1 MAGLI
6 DLVDALHRSIAQG
19 PRLPGAPSE
28 EKCRGITGLVYRS
41 VRSTSR
47 LVGESLDAI
56 LASLVPMLGPRLSTP
71 EREAVLAALNGVLGD
86 HLVKTGNPLAI
97 SACLR
102 HSGGPLVLERSAL
115 ESSFPGA
122 GGRLAV
128 FAHGLCMNDLGW
140 NREGH
145 DHAAVL
151 ARDLGT
157 QPIHLHYNS
166 GLHTS
171 VNGRAFAD
179 LLETLVESWPRPVE
193 ELVLV
198 GHSMGGLVSRSAC
211 HYGKAAGHLWPQALR
226 ALVTLGTPHHG
237 APLERIGN
245 WVGLALQATPY
256 ASHFARLG
264 RIRSAGITDLRHG
277 NLLDEDWEGRDRFAR
292 GGDTRHAVPMAEGVP
307 LFSIA
312 GMVAKAAKEE
322 GGAADRLVGDG
333 LVPLESAL
341 GHHRNPDWD
350 LGLPPSRQW
359 VAYGTSHLDLLRS
372 PEVTERLRGWLA
384 PPES

>member
-1 MAGLI
+1 M
-6 DLVDALHRSIAQG
+6 DALHRSIARG
-19 PRLPGAPSE
+19 PGLPGGPNE
-28 EKCRGITGLVYRS
+28 ERSRSITGLVYRS
-41 VRSTSR
+41 VRSASR
-47 LVGESLDAI
+47 LVGGSLDAI
-56 LASLVPMLGPRLSTP
+56 LASLVPMLGPRESSR

-86 HLVKTGNPLAI
+86 HLAKTGNPLAI
-97 SACLR
+97 PACLR
-102 HSGGPLVLERSAL
+102 HSGRPLVLKRSAL
-115 ESSFPGA
+115 ELLFPGA

-128 FAHGLCMNDLGW
+128 FVHGLCMNDLGW
-140 NREGH
+140 NREGQN
-145 DHAAVL
+145 HAAAL

-157 QPIHLHYNS
+157 QPIHLRYNS
-166 GLHTS
+166 GLHVS
-171 VNGRAFAD
+171 VNGRAFAG

-211 HYGKAAGHLWPQALR
+211 HYGKAAGNLWPQALR

-245 WVGLALQATPY
+245 WIGLAMQATPY

-264 RIRSAGITDLRHG
+264 RIRSAGITDLRYG
-277 NLLDEDWEGRDRFAR
+277 NLLDEDWDGRDRFAR
-292 GGDTRHAVPMAEGVP
+292 GDDTRHVVPMVEGVP
-307 LFSIA
+307 LFAIA
-312 GMVAKAAKEE
+312 GMVATAAKEE
-322 GGAADRLVGDG
+322 GGAIDRLLGDG

-341 GHHRNPDWD
+341 GHHRNPDRD
-350 LGLPPSRQW
+350 LGLPPSSQW

-384 PPES
+384 AVGG

>member
-1 MAGLI
+1 M
-6 DLVDALHRSIAQG
+6 DALHRSIARG
-19 PRLPGAPSE
+19 PGLPGGPNE
-28 EKCRGITGLVYRS
+28 ERSRGITGLVYRS
-41 VRSTSR
+41 VRSASR
-47 LVGESLDAI
+47 LVGGSLDAI
-56 LASLVPMLGPRLSTP
+56 LASLVPMLGPRESSR

-86 HLVKTGNPLAI
+86 HLAKTGNPLAI
-97 SACLR
+97 PACLR
-102 HSGGPLVLERSAL
+102 HSGRPLVLERSAL
-115 ESSFPGA
+115 ELSFPGA

-128 FAHGLCMNDLGW
+128 FVHGLCMNDLGW

-145 DHAAVL
+145 DHAAAL
-151 ARDLGT
+151 ARDLGI
-157 QPIHLHYNS
+157 QPIHLYYNS

-171 VNGRAFAD
+171 VNGRAFAG

-193 ELVLV
+193 ELILV
-198 GHSMGGLVSRSAC
+198 GHSMGGLVSGSAC

-264 RIRSAGITDLRHG
+264 RIRSAGITDLRYG

-292 GGDTRHAVPMAEGVP
+292 GGDPRHFVPLPEGVP
-307 LFSIA
+307 LFAIA
-312 GMVAKAAKEE
+312 GMVAMAAKEE

-341 GHHRNPDWD
+341 GHHRNPDRD
-350 LGLPPSRQW
+350 LCLPPSRQW

-372 PEVTERLRGWLA
+372 PEVYERLRGWLA
-384 PPES
+384 PPGS